1 LRLNLDP
8 SGLLSYRTSALSEE
22 LEGIADERVDMEER
36 LESSE
41 ERLRA
46 SFLAN
51 DLIISNLNT
60 TSGFLSSQLR
70 LLENLV
76 NSSSKDDS

>member
-1 LRLNLDP
+1 MRLNLDP